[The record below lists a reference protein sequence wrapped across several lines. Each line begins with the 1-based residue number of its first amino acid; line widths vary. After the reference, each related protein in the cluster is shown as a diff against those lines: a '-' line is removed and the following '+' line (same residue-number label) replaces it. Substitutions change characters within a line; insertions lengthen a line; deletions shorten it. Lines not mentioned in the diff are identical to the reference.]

1 MTQVDKKSAKLTNY
15 NENVGEA
22 YHVSKDGVLTV
33 DLEDE
38 NFREEFMRQV
48 ELIRKNRDKN
58 LSKLKEK
65 QIAKA

>member
-1 MTQVDKKSAKLTNY
+1 MTQVDKKSEKLTNY

-48 ELIRKNRDKN
+48 ELIRKNRDNN

-65 QIAKA
+65 